1 MHLRNAGTYPVHPR
15 SKALAPGTKLLVEKT
30 ADGLLLKLLSIV
42 TPTDIE
48 ALRIAMVER
57 AIVVGG

>member
-1 MHLRNAGTYPVHPR
+1 MQRQGLFR
-15 SKALAPGTKLLVEKT
+15 SIRDQKHWSPGTKLLEKT

-48 ALRIAMVER
+48 ALRIAMVDR